1 MRSRTRADNLLFD
14 PEIERTARRNNSRRR
29 RQSREAR
36 EATVISDPTLI
47 SSSDQEEE
55 DMAENPHDDARGE
68 RRRTL
73 EDYAAFT
80 GTINFNSIARPT
92 VNATNMEMKPALIH
106 LVQSNQFNGL
116 ANENPY
122 THLATFLEICNTVKI
137 HQVPDEAIRL
147 SLFPFSLAGNAKV
160 WLNSFPENN
169 LTSWEDVVSKFLS
182 KYFPQS
188 KINKGKQEISAFQQD
203 VDESLGQA
211 WDRFKGLLRKT
222 PIHGFD
228 EPTQLTLFLAGL
240 KSHSKLMLDAS
251 AGGSIKWKTPT
262 EARELI
268 ENMASNDNEVH
279 NERAQSQQKGVLQ
292 LQSHDALLAQ
302 NKIMTQQL
310 EALMK
315 KLSQLPQDLRNVSQA
330 QHQQQLQNCE
340 LCGGDHPNGQCAM
353 QNTSQEEVNY
363 MGNTSRQGN
372 YNQGW
377 RPHPNM
383 GQAGPSNRPLPQQ
396 FQQHPSLADRTSKI
410 EDTLNQF
417 MQVSISNHKSTEA
430 AIRNLEVQ
438 MGQIA
443 KRMEEKSDT
452 NFAAN
457 TEVNPKE
464 HVKAITT
471 RSGKA
476 LEERKVNR
484 DDEKGEESGEL
495 HERKEESIEE
505 DDENVE
511 GGHKEMGEREKNK
524 GKSVEKPL
532 PYPKIHS
539 RKEKEKQFGRFLDIF
554 KRLEINIPFSEAL
567 QQMPS
572 YARFMKELLTKKRK
586 YIEEETIEVQ
596 GNCSAIIQKL
606 LPPKFKDPISFTI
619 PCTIGEL
626 AIGKELIDL
635 GASINLMPLFVMRRI
650 GDLELKPTRMTLQL
664 NVGRGSL
671 YGI

>member
-1 MRSRTRADNLLFD
+1 MRSRTRADNFLFD

-55 DMAENPHDDARGE
+55 NMAKNPHDDARGE

-160 WLNSFPENN
+160 WLNSFPENS

-340 LCGGDHPNGQCAM
+340 LCGGDHTNGQCAM

-377 RPHPNM
+377 RSHPNM
-383 GQAGPSNRPLPQQ
+383 GQAGPSNRPPPQQ

-410 EDTLNQF
+410 EDILNQF

-471 RSGKA
+471 RSGKV
-476 LEERKVNR
+476 LEERKANR
-484 DDEKGEESGEL
+484 DDEKREESGEL

-596 GNCSAIIQKL
+596 GNCSAII
-606 LPPKFKDPISFTI
+606 
-619 PCTIGEL
+619 
-626 AIGKELIDL
+626 
-635 GASINLMPLFVMRRI
+635 
-650 GDLELKPTRMTLQL
+650 
-664 NVGRGSL
+664 
-671 YGI
+671 